1 MNDRDTDAPD
11 DLDELAAR
19 AGDGD
24 KEALT
29 ALVQRLQHPMYRL
42 ALRFLGHPE
51 DARDACQEVLIR
63 IVTHLGSFERRS
75 KFTTWAYTVATRSLL
90 RTKKRTIEASIQG
103 PERFAAFLDAGM
115 GDIDPTLEEAEYRLL
130 CEEVRISC
138 TYGMLLCIPR
148 PQRAAYLLADVV
160 GLTDVE
166 GAEVLDCSREAF
178 RQRVSRARRTLRYVI
193 DNRCGLV
200 DPANPCRCGRQI
212 AASEQAGILRRD
224 CLSLAEHP
232 REEVR
237 VWIEPVARQLDEVI
251 AIGDLYRFDRF
262 AAPDALWDDLQRR
275 FPTLLAASEGTD
287 HGR

>member
-1 MNDRDTDAPD
+1 MSGSAGEVVAI
-11 DLDELAAR
+11 DELARR
-19 AGDGD
+19 AADGD
-24 KEALT
+24 REALS
-29 ALVQRLQHPMYRL
+29 ALLREIQHPLYRL
-42 ALRFLGHPE
+42 ALRFLGHPQ
-51 DARDACQEVLIR
+51 DAQDACQEILVR
-63 IVTHLGSFERRS
+63 IVTHLGSFEGRS

-90 RTKKRTIEASIQG
+90 RAKRGFVEASVQG
-103 PERFAAFLDAGM
+103 PEQFAAFLDAGM
-115 GDIDPTLEEAEYRLL
+115 GEIDTTMEQAEYRML

-148 PQRAAYLLADVV
+148 AQRAAYLLGDVI

-166 GAEVLDCSREAF
+166 GAEILECSREAF

-193 DNRCGLV
+193 ENRCGLV

-224 CLSLAEHP
+224 DLPLAEHP

-237 VWIEPVARQLDEVI
+237 VWIEPLARQLDDVV
-251 AIGDLYRFDRF
+251 AIGELYRFDRF

-275 FPTLLAASEGTD
+275 YPAILGV
-287 HGR
+287 G

>member
-1 MNDRDTDAPD
+1 MSTSSADRDAELDIE
-11 DLDELAAR
+11 DLARRAA
-19 AGDGD
+19 DGD
-24 KEALT
+24 RDALT
-29 ALVQRLQHPMYRL
+29 ALVRQLQHPMYRL
-42 ALRFLGHPE
+42 ALRFLGHPD
-51 DARDACQEVLIR
+51 DAQDACQEILIR
-63 IVTHLGSFERRS
+63 IVTHLGSFEGRS

-90 RTKKRTIEASIQG
+90 RTKKRFVESSVKGAEQ
-103 PERFAAFLDAGM
+103 FAAFLDAGM
-115 GDIDPTLEEAEYRLL
+115 SDVDPTIEEAEYRLL
-130 CEEVRISC
+130 CEEIRISC

-148 PQRAAYLLADVV
+148 PQRAAYLLADVI

-212 AASEQAGILRRD
+212 AASEAAGILRRD
-224 CLSLAEHP
+224 DLPLAEHS

-237 VWIEPVARQLDEVI
+237 VWIDPLAKQLDDVV

-262 AAPDALWDDLQRR
+262 AAPAALWDDLQRR
-275 FPTLLAASEGTD
+275 FPALLAAG
-287 HGR
+287 